1 MLDKIFK
8 RSKKTEPEAADPGIL
23 FGRFSD
29 NNKPVSKVEKWNEAD
44 ALFKEKKYSES
55 IGVFFHY
62 LRDDLLENVLL
73 DKNETGGEFQFFQG
87 SKIIKGNYNTETF
100 EAEVVLATMPQP
112 SVPVMRRL
120 LEMNFN
126 LYYSRYAISGSKLCM
141 LFDSNIE
148 TANPSKLYYGLKEL
162 ATKADKQD
170 DLLVQDF
177 TTLVPAGTDHIIE
190 IPDEEKEIKYKFFQK
205 WIKEVLDLIE
215 TVDVDKFS
223 GGIAYMLLALAY
235 RIDFLIIPHGKLQH
249 ELEKIVE
256 IYFKKDDR
264 LVTEKN
270 QDMIDGFM
278 KLSARSREEFNPYL
292 FRSLYTFSIVNPQN
306 HKTISDAIYNA
317 NQNIGWYKENKQ
329 YKIAAQISEYGIG
342 YCQYSYSL
350 PRPITEL
357 FLLFMMVNYP
367 DFFSELGY
375 SREYY
380 SLEKK
385 QFNQSAIIEKIQSIE
400 AGWKEKYPTINFKTE
415 KLKFDDIVSFNQSFT
430 TEVEYLNLEAK

>member
-87 SKIIKGNYNTETF
+87 SKIIKGNYNSETF

-235 RIDFLIIPHGKLQH
+235 RIDFLIIPHGKIHQD
-249 ELEKIVE
+249 LE
-256 IYFKKDDR
+256 
-264 LVTEKN
+264 
-270 QDMIDGFM
+270 
-278 KLSARSREEFNPYL
+278 
-292 FRSLYTFSIVNPQN
+292 
-306 HKTISDAIYNA
+306 
-317 NQNIGWYKENKQ
+317 
-329 YKIAAQISEYGIG
+329 
-342 YCQYSYSL
+342 
-350 PRPITEL
+350 
-357 FLLFMMVNYP
+357 
-367 DFFSELGY
+367 
-375 SREYY
+375 
-380 SLEKK
+380 
-385 QFNQSAIIEKIQSIE
+385 
-400 AGWKEKYPTINFKTE
+400 NF
-415 KLKFDDIVSFNQSFT
+415 V
-430 TEVEYLNLEAK
+430 